1 VGKDSPPT
9 SARAAYSVSEV
20 AAMCG
25 IDDKPIRLAIL
36 EGRLRAV
43 RLQPDNP
50 HSKWLIPADALRQWL
65 EGGTS

>member
-1 VGKDSPPT
+1 VGKNSLPT
-9 SARAAYSVSEV
+9 SARAAFSVAEV

-50 HSKWLIPADALRQWL
+50 KSKWLIPADALRDWL
-65 EGGTS
+65 EGGAA